1 MELYE
6 RISLARKK
14 AGLSQEQLGEKLGVS
29 RQAVSK
35 WESGQT
41 NPDVAYIT
49 EMCRLLGVSADWL
62 LLGEERAD
70 EQPPALCPGC
80 GGIVTPMDQFCPACG
95 FNLRSKAECGK
106 AECGYTLLLT
116 PCEWGRPIDD
126 LMQLSRTGFFGGDSP
141 LRHPIS
147 YLEAE
152 TLIDKAPT
160 ILGRGLSP
168 QQVDRILDSI
178 AGSYES
184 YFFFYP
190 DEAGDTPE
198 ELLQHI
204 SLSHRQLKLT
214 SDRKPLS
221 FWGIVGAVVV
231 GLLLTV
237 LLLSF
242 L

>member
-6 RISLARKK
+6 RIALARKK

-41 NPDVAYIT
+41 NPDVAYVT
-49 EMCRLLGVSADWL
+49 EMCRLFGVSADWL
-62 LLGEERAD
+62 LLGEEHAD
-70 EQPPALCPGC
+70 ERPPARCPRC

-95 FNLRSKAECGK
+95 FNLHSGSQ
-106 AECGYTLLLT
+106 CGYTLLLT
-116 PCEWGRPIDD
+116 PCGWVRPVDD
-126 LMQLSRTGFFGGDSP
+126 LKKLSRTGYFDEDSP
-141 LRHPIS
+141 LGRPINTW
-147 YLEAE
+147 EADALADE
-152 TLIDKAPT
+152 API

-168 QQVDRILDSI
+168 HDVDRILDSMDS
-178 AGSYES
+178 AYES
-184 YFFFYP
+184 YFLFYP

-198 ELLQHI
+198 ELLQQT
-204 SLSHRQLKLT
+204 SLSHRKLKLT
-214 SDRKPLS
+214 TGRKPLS
-221 FWGIVGAVVV
+221 FWGMVGAVVV

-237 LLLSF
+237 LILSF

>member
-49 EMCRLLGVSADWL
+49 EMCRLFGVSADWL
-62 LLGEERAD
+62 LLGEEHAD
-70 EQPPALCPGC
+70 ERPPALCPSC
-80 GGIVTPMDQFCPACG
+80 GGIVTPMDKFCPACG
-95 FNLRSKAECGK
+95 FNLHGK
-106 AECGYTLLLT
+106 SECGYTLLLT
-116 PCEWGRPIDD
+116 PCEWVRPVDE
-126 LMQLSRTGFFGGDSP
+126 LKKLSRTGYFDEDSP
-141 LRHPIS
+141 LGHPLNT
-147 YLEAE
+147 LEAE
-152 TLIDKAPT
+152 ALADEAPI
-160 ILGRGLSP
+160 ILGQGLSP
-168 QQVDRILDSI
+168 HQVDRILEAI

-184 YFFFYP
+184 YFSFYP
-190 DEAGDTPE
+190 DETGDTPE
-198 ELLQHI
+198 ELLKHI

-221 FWGIVGAVVV
+221 FWGMVGAVVV
-231 GLLLTV
+231 GLILTV
-237 LLLSF
+237 LVLSLL
-242 L
+242 